1 MAEQKKMVEA
11 ITSMEE
17 DFAKW
22 YTDIVKKAE
31 LMDYSSV
38 RGCMI
43 IEPYGW
49 AIWENIR
56 DILDREF
63 KELGHENV
71 AMPLFIPESLLQKEK
86 DHVEGFAPEVAWV
99 THGGEEELPERLC
112 VRPTSE
118 TLFCDH
124 YKNIIHS
131 WRDLPKLYNQWCS
144 VVRWEKTTRP
154 FLRSVEFY
162 WQEGHTM
169 HATAQEAMEETE
181 RMLNVYADFCEKQL
195 AIPVV
200 KGRKTEKEQF
210 AGAEATYTIEALMH
224 DGKALQSGTSHYFG
238 DGFAKAFEITYTDKE
253 NKPQYPHQTSWGMST
268 RIIGGI
274 IMTHGDDNGLVLP
287 PAVAPI
293 QVMIIPIA
301 QHKPGVL
308 EKAEELRA
316 RLKKIC
322 RVRMDDSEQSPG
334 WKFSQY
340 EMKGVPLR
348 LEIGPKD
355 IEKNQCVLVR
365 RDNREKTFVSL
376 DELETKI
383 PELLEAVRQGM
394 YDKALARREQ
404 MTYTATSLEEMKK
417 IADEKPGF
425 IKAMWCGDQA
435 CEEKL
440 KEEVGVS
447 SRCMPFEQ
455 EHLSDTCV
463 CCGKPAKTMV
473 YWGKAY

>member
-1 MAEQKKMVEA
+1 MAEQKKMVDA
-11 ITSMEE
+11 ITPMEE
-17 DFAKW
+17 DFARW

-31 LMDYSSV
+31 LMDYTSV
-38 RGCMI
+38 RGCMVI
-43 IEPYGW
+43 QPYGW
-49 AIWENIR
+49 AIWENIQH
-56 DILDREF
+56 ILDTRF

-71 AMPLFIPESLLQKEK
+71 SMPMFIPESLLNKEK
-86 DHVEGFAPEVAWV
+86 EHVEGFAPEVAWV
-99 THGGEEELPERLC
+99 TMGGSEKLQERMC

-124 YKNIIHS
+124 YAKVIHS

-154 FLRSVEFY
+154 FLRSVEFH

-169 HATAQEAMEETE
+169 HETAQEAEAETE
-181 RMLNVYADFCEKQL
+181 QMLRVYADFCENDL
-195 AIPVV
+195 AIPVI
-200 KGRKTEKEQF
+200 KGRKTDKEKF
-210 AGAEATYTIEALMH
+210 AGAVATYTIEAMMH

-238 DGFAKAFEITYTDKE
+238 DGFAKAFNVTFQGRDNSICH
-253 NKPQYPHQTSWGMST
+253 PFQTSWGMST

-274 IMTHGDDNGLVLP
+274 IMTHGDNNGLVLP

-293 QVMIIPIA
+293 QVIILPVA

-308 EKAEELRA
+308 EKAHELRD
-316 RLKKIC
+316 RLKKSF
-322 RVRMDDSEQSPG
+322 RVRVDDSDNTPG
-334 WKFSQY
+334 WKFAQY

-365 RDNREKTFVSL
+365 RSDREKIFVPL
-376 DELETKI
+376 DN
-383 PELLEAVRQGM
+383 LEAAIAEQLEEVRKGI
-394 YDKALARREQ
+394 YENALARRES
-404 MTYTATSLEEMKK
+404 MTYTARSLEELTN
-417 IADEKPGF
+417 IADNQPGF
-425 IKAMWCGDQA
+425 IKAMWCGDPA

-440 KEEVGVS
+440 KEAAGVS

-463 CCGKPAKTMV
+463 CCGKPAKSMV